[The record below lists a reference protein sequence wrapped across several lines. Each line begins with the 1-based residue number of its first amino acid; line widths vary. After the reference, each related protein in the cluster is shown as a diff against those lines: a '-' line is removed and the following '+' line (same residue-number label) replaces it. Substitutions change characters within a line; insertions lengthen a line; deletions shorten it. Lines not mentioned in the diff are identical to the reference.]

1 MYQRKVFNFMQLT
14 LFKNQKTKKI
24 AVIVFTIILFALVS
38 LLAIY
43 QTEIY
48 QGKIWSYLGTSDNR
62 FHMMRIEGLYHSL
75 QRHQFFPFINM
86 SFMNGFG
93 YIVNIFYS
101 DFLLYPA
108 AFLRLLGFTSAQTIV
123 IYFWLLNFLTFGV
136 AFLCYYKVSPKY
148 LNSLV
153 FSFVYTL
160 STYRLHDMLFR
171 QDIGEVGAF
180 IFLPIA
186 VLGIYEIFYG
196 ERKHWLYLVFGMT
209 GIIYSHAISP
219 ILVAVFIVI
228 VALAQI
234 KTLRSEPQRL
244 LSLLWATLCSGLLSL
259 AYFIPMIEQIRHT
272 KFVLTQ
278 TSSLLPK
285 GATDMADMVTWSLNN
300 NIGQPNIGL
309 LMIITAFVLIISFTK
324 IKNPILKQFS
334 VIGILLLLGGTKVMP
349 WVIFNNTPFKMI
361 QYPWRFDMIATI
373 LLSIVIAA
381 DPLNFFTSK
390 YAKVGLMT
398 LVFLFAMSSSYR
410 LVNGAPLQR
419 NTYAEYNEQEP
430 FSIGAGQ
437 EYLPVGTNLAKLQ
450 RASHKPKIMAGKA
463 QVTNFKQ
470 YGTRLSFDFK
480 HAKNAKV
487 DLPIIAYYGFEST
500 QSRGKV
506 SKVVMDQKNNN
517 LAQVTI
523 NGSGKVTVDY
533 FETMAQKVSRRMSFL
548 TLLAIIAIVFINK
561 LHLVDFD
568 KIEGLRNINRSK

>member
-1 MYQRKVFNFMQLT
+1 MQLT

-234 KTLRSEPQRL
+234 KTLKAEPQRL

-259 AYFIPMIEQIRHT
+259 AYFIPMMEQVRHT

-373 LLSIVIAA
+373 LLAIVIAA

-500 QSRGKV
+500 QSRGRV
-506 SKVVMDQKNNN
+506 SKVVMDKKNNN